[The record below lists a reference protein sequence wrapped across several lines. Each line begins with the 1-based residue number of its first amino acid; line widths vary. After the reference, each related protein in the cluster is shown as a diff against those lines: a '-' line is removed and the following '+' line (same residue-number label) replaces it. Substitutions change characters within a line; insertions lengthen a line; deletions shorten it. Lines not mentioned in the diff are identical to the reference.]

1 MRRTWLQWLSWW
13 AVLVAV
19 ALCSTKGYAQ
29 SSQSGA
35 LPAFT
40 TIACMPGGASGV
52 QYVTT
57 ANRQITCGTDANG
70 VTLYAYL
77 NTTLVAVPRSA
88 NEPVS
93 GGEQVGLEIGGAV
106 LLVLATAHG
115 IRTLRNFINSSSEG

>member
-1 MRRTWLQWLSWW
+1 MRQTWSQWVSRCV
-13 AVLVAV
+13 VLCVA
-19 ALCSTKGYAQ
+19 ALCVTKGYAQ

-52 QYVTT
+52 QYVTS
-57 ANRQITCGTDANG
+57 ANRPVTCGTDANG

-77 NTTLVAVPRSA
+77 NTTLVAVPPSA

-93 GGEQVGLEIGGAV
+93 GGEQIGLDIGGAV
-106 LLVLATAHG
+106 LLVFATAHG